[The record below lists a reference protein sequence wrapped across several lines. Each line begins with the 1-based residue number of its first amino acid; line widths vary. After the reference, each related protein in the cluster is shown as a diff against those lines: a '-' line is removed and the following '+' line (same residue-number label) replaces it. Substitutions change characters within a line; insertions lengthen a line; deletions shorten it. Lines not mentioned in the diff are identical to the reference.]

1 MIAELLLDEQA
12 NIDSLKDCIFFL
24 QSGLEGLVLRAS
36 AQGWDLGEIANAL
49 AFLAIMKQ
57 WEAKETKRVGDSTG
71 ASPSDSMH

>member
-12 NIDSLKDCIFFL
+12 NIDSLKDCILFL
-24 QSGLEGLVLRAS
+24 QSGLEGLVVRAS

-57 WEAKETKRVGDSTG
+57 WEVKETKQVGGSACAPPPDSV
-71 ASPSDSMH
+71 H

>member
-12 NIDSLKDCIFFL
+12 NIDSLKDCILFL
-24 QSGLEGLVLRAS
+24 QSGLEGLVVRAS

-57 WEAKETKRVGDSTG
+57 WEAKETKG
-71 ASPSDSMH
+71 AAGSAGTSPSDSMH